1 MRAPGATIVLIE
13 PRQQEGPRMAAE
25 AHHPIIEPIV
35 LTDDATV
42 VVLYEPVRAA
52 RTKAKPNWRRPSSAN

>member
-1 MRAPGATIVLIE
+1 
-13 PRQQEGPRMAAE
+13 MAAE

>member
-1 MRAPGATIVLIE
+1 
-13 PRQQEGPRMAAE
+13 MAAE

-42 VVLYEPVRAA
+42 VGLYEPAPREGGAHQSEAELEAALIRQLRA
-52 RTKAKPNWRRPSSAN
+52 